1 MGLRRATT
9 NLGSHRLKPV
19 PQGRKYCRAQATG
32 EDHRLKPVPQVR
44 IESSVGVFFGICVPQ
59 AHRDR
64 LGLSERHD
72 LTCGTGFSLWLLPSR
87 SAISSTSATRTT
99 PAIPATAIAS
109 GSAISASTAVTIART
124 FG

>member
-64 LGLSERHD
+64 LGILPGAQSSAFIFSSMPNRLALEKSPYLLQHANNPVDWLPWGEEAFEKARREDKPVFLS
-72 LTCGTGFSLWLLPSR
+72 
-87 SAISSTSATRTT
+87 
-99 PAIPATAIAS
+99 
-109 GSAISASTAVTIART
+109 
-124 FG
+124 